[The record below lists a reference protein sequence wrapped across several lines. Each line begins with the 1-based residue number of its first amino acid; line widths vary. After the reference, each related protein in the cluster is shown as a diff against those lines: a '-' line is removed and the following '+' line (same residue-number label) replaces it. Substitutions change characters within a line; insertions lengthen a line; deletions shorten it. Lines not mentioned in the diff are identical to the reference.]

1 MSTETVTMWE
11 AGLYVDGWYGHYSTA
26 RALVRAIT
34 ELGWEEP
41 EAEDGPGPVLTLA
54 LFDLSSMGP
63 APVEGSREWLEAR
76 LLEEQ
81 SRALAQSE
89 GWSLEEDLSQIL
101 ADELESAEDWL
112 NAQPQTPE
120 GHYWGHHPAGGVGWG
135 LWEFEE
141 EWL

>member
-1 MSTETVTMWE
+1 VSETETVWE

-41 EAEDGPGPVLTLA
+41 EAVDCAGPILTLA
-54 LFDLSSMGP
+54 LFDLASMGP
-63 APVEGSREWLEAR
+63 APAEGSREWLEAQ

-81 SRALAQSE
+81 CRALAQRD
-89 GWSLEEDLSQIL
+89 GWDLEEDLSQIL
-101 ADELESAEDWL
+101 AHELERAEDWL

-120 GHYWGHHPAGGVGWG
+120 GHYWGHSEYGGWG
-135 LWEFEE
+135 LWQWEE
-141 EWL
+141 EL

>member
-1 MSTETVTMWE
+1 VSETEAVWE

-41 EAEDGPGPVLTLA
+41 EAEDALGPILTLA

-63 APVEGSREWLEAR
+63 APAEGSREWLECR

-89 GWSLEEDLSQIL
+89 GWDLEEGLTEIL
-101 ADELESAEDWL
+101 ADELEQAEEWL
-112 NAQPQTPE
+112 NCQPQTPE
-120 GHYWGHHPAGGVGWG
+120 GHYWGHSEYGGWG
-135 LWEFEE
+135 LWETEE